1 MEQKIQEFMLSLG
14 VSPANKGFR
23 AICAGV
29 RILLEHPEYA
39 EQITKVLYAAIAAEC
54 GTTVRGVERNIRTSV
69 ERLFDTQD
77 KDKIV
82 RTLKMTPD
90 KKKGIYTNSE
100 FLTVCELRLGGSK
113 D

>member
-14 VSPANKGFR
+14 ISPANKGFR
-23 AICAGV
+23 AICVGV
-29 RILLEHPEYA
+29 RILLEHPEYENQA
-39 EQITKVLYAAIAAEC
+39 TKVLYPAIAAEC
-54 GTTVRGVERNIRTSV
+54 GTTAKGVERNIRTSV

-77 KDKIV
+77 KEKIV
-82 RTLKMTPD
+82 RTLKLTPD

-100 FLTVCELRLGGSK
+100 FLTVCALRLGGSH